1 MLKEKPLEKEIDF
14 FDKLLKEK
22 KIKLTFGSDYHEY
35 NAFNKKNSLYDH
47 IWKKIEKNRIYL
59 IESTKNKLNNSMPN
73 ATEWI
78 QIMKIK
84 KTNKKI
90 KYSNKP
96 PAQNEIIQKK
106 INLIKTQ
113 NSKTLKIPEIIR
125 YISPKNNTGLN
136 MFYFKIIEEIAK
148 DNCPEVKK
156 ILDLLAKNFLNSK
169 VKDIRRYT
177 YKTIFCITKNNL
189 ELNDEALNYFNLA
202 LRFEQS
208 VSLKKLLFKYIKQLN
223 IGD

>member
-1 MLKEKPLEKEIDF
+1 
-14 FDKLLKEK
+14 
-22 KIKLTFGSDYHEY
+22 
-35 NAFNKKNSLYDH
+35 
-47 IWKKIEKNRIYL
+47 
-59 IESTKNKLNNSMPN
+59 MPN

-148 DNCPEVKK
+148 ITSRSKNT
-156 ILDLLAKNFLNSK
+156 DL
-169 VKDIRRYT
+169 
-177 YKTIFCITKNNL
+177 
-189 ELNDEALNYFNLA
+189 
-202 LRFEQS
+202 
-208 VSLKKLLFKYIKQLN
+208 
-223 IGD
+223 